1 MSSVFRYLAQTKVA
15 AISVLVLI
23 VTTILLV

>member
-15 AISVLVLI
+15 VISALLLI
-23 VTTILLV
+23 STTLYLM